1 MNVQE
6 KIRAM
11 REIKHWSQEEMAEKL
26 AMSPNGYA
34 RIERGES
41 KLNLERLQQIANIF
55 NIDLIE
61 LMTSNEKGLICLISE
76 NSDYSSNYYA
86 GDEKIIL
93 ENEKLKLIIEH
104 KNELISQQKSEISAL
119 KEIITL
125 LKTQNH

>member
-1 MNVQE
+1 MNIQE

-26 AMSPNGYA
+26 EMSPTGYA

-55 NIDLIE
+55 NIDVIE
-61 LMTSNEKGLICLISE
+61 LMASNEKGLICLISE

-86 GDEKIIL
+86 SDEKLNL

-104 KNELISQQKSEISAL
+104 KNELIEQQKSEILAL
-119 KEIITL
+119 KEIIKL
-125 LKTQNH
+125 LKK

>member
-1 MNVQE
+1 MNIQE

-26 AMSPNGYA
+26 EMSPTGYA

-55 NIDLIE
+55 NIDVIE
-61 LMTSNEKGLICLISE
+61 LMASNEKGLICLISE
-76 NSDYSSNYYA
+76 NSDYSSIYYA
-86 GDEKIIL
+86 SDEKLNL

-104 KNELISQQKSEISAL
+104 KNELIEQQKSEILAL
-119 KEIITL
+119 KEIIKL
-125 LKTQNH
+125 LKK